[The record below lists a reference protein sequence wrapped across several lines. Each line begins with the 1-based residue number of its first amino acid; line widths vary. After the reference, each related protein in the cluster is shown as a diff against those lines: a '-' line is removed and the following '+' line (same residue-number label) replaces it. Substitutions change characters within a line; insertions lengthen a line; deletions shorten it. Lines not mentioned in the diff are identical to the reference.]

1 MPATYAT
8 GATPQTAHEEW
19 KKNWKPP
26 QQSPFALKGKAIVEF
41 GPFAGSSTLWVPE
54 KQSFTAIMVDDS
66 ADEVPVGSEVAIGN
80 LDGAEFE
87 HEGRRMCAVSRDS
100 ILLMEVS
107 E

>member
-1 MPATYAT
+1 MQVYAL

-26 QQSPFALKGKAIVEF
+26 VQSPFALKGKACVEF
-41 GPFAGSSTLWVPE
+41 GPFAGSSALWIPE

-66 ADEVPVGSEVAIGN
+66 ADEVPVGTEVAIGAI
-80 LDGAEFE
+80 DGDQFE
-87 HEGRRMCAVSRDS
+87 HEGRKMCFVKRSD
-100 ILLMEVS
+100 ILLMEVT